1 MGIHFQNVSFTH
13 AKRSPVRQTAISR
26 FSLEVPDGQIVAVMG
41 PSGSGK
47 STLGQLAGGLLVPD
61 GGTVWVDG
69 VDTKKRGN
77 RRILLQKI
85 GYVAQFP
92 EHQLF
97 EATVVRD
104 IGFGLRGLRMTE
116 REVADR
122 VKRAME
128 SVGLPYE
135 RYRDRSPFRLSG
147 GEKRRVAIAGAL
159 VRDPGI
165 VILDEPT
172 VGLDPVVRIQLLD
185 LLKRIQAA
193 NRITVLCITH
203 DLQGALEF
211 ADRLV
216 FLDNGELAADVMISE
231 MTPACEIASS
241 LPPTPLIRLLKELEA
256 VFPGQ
261 IPAGLVREQALLD
274 FMAERLLHTKG
285 RGGV

>member
-1 MGIHFQNVSFTH
+1 MGIRFENVSFTH
-13 AKRSPVRQTAISR
+13 AKRTPVRQTAINC

-47 STLGQLAGGLLVPD
+47 STLGQLAGGLLAPD
-61 GGTVWVDG
+61 IGTVWVDG

-77 RRILLQKI
+77 RRLLLQKI

-97 EATVVRD
+97 EATVARD
-104 IGFGLRGLRMTE
+104 IGFSLRGLRMTE
-116 REVADR
+116 REAADR

-147 GEKRRVAIAGAL
+147 GEKRRVTMAGAL
-159 VRDPGI
+159 VREPDI
-165 VILDEPT
+165 LILDEPT

-193 NRITVLCITH
+193 NRITVLYITH
-203 DLQGALEF
+203 DLQSALDC

-216 FLDNGELAADVMISE
+216 TLNNGKLAADVMTSE
-231 MTPACEIASS
+231 MTHASGIAMS
-241 LPPTPLIRLLKELEA
+241 LPPTPLILLLKELEA

-261 IPAGLVREQALLD
+261 IPAGLVRERALLD
-274 FMAERLLHTKG
+274 FISKRLING
-285 RGGV
+285 RGV

>member
-1 MGIHFQNVSFTH
+1 MGIRFQNVSFTH
-13 AKRSPVRQTAISR
+13 AKRSSVRQSAVSR
-26 FSLEVPDGQIVAVMG
+26 FSLDVPDGQIVAVMG

-69 VDTKKRGN
+69 VDTRKRGS
-77 RRILLQKI
+77 RRILLQKV

-97 EATVVRD
+97 EATVAQD
-104 IGFGLRGLRMTE
+104 IGFGLRGSGMTE

-135 RYRDRSPFRLSG
+135 RYRERSPFRLSG

-159 VRDPGI
+159 VRNPSLL
-165 VILDEPT
+165 ILDEPT
-172 VGLDPVVRIQLLD
+172 VGLDPAVRLQLLD
-185 LLKRIQAA
+185 LLKRIRAE
-193 NRITVLCITH
+193 NGITVVTITH
-203 DLQGALEF
+203 DLQGALEC

-216 FLDNGELAADVMISE
+216 FLENGELAADVRTAELS
-231 MTPACEIASS
+231 PACKIASS
-241 LPPTPLIRLLKELEA
+241 LPSTPLIRLLKEFED

-261 IPAGLVREQALLD
+261 LPPGLVREQALLD
-274 FMAERLLHTKG
+274 FISKRLMRAKG
-285 RGGV
+285 RSV